1 MGFKGV
7 CISWTCFPD
16 ENHLI
21 VITSSFYCTYTDY
34 PDSQPVPN
42 KRLRLTSG
50 GDDSLC
56 YNGGQM
62 VEPGI
67 GQSLSKYI
75 SSKVNE

>member
-1 MGFKGV
+1 MSGLVGNPEDRFSRV
-7 CISWTCFPD
+7 TA
-16 ENHLI
+16 HLI
-21 VITSSFYCTYTDY
+21 IITSSFYCTYTDY

-42 KRLRLTSG
+42 KRLRLTSS

-67 GQSLSKYI
+67 GQSLSK
-75 SSKVNE
+75 